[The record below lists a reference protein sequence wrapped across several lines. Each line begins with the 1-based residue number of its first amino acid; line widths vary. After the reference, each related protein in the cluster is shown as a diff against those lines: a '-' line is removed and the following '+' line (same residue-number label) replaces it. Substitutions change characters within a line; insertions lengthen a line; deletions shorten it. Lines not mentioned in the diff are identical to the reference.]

1 MTEKKKNVC
10 LPKRLIASRKLIGNL
25 AKNDFK
31 KKFAG
36 SYFGVIWAFIQPVIT
51 VLLYWFVFEFGL
63 HQKVNDLRTGIEVPF
78 VLWLMGGLV
87 PWFYF
92 QEALNGGTGVL
103 DEYSY
108 LVKKVVFQIDALPVV
123 KLISALFTH
132 AFFVVF
138 MLVVFAVMGFYPDLY
153 VLQVVY
159 YSFCMVAF
167 TAGLIYATSAVTVFF
182 RDMKEVVAILLQI
195 GMWVTPIMWN
205 FESMQGIPKWAVVLL
220 KLNPMYYIVSG
231 YRDALINKT
240 SFWEHPGLTLWFW
253 GITLFTLWAG
263 TTVFKR
269 LRVHFADVL

>member
-10 LPKRLIASRKLIGNL
+10 LPKRLIASRKLIVNL

-36 SYFGVIWAFIQPVIT
+36 SYFGVVWAFIQPVIT

-153 VLQVVY
+153 VLQIVY
-159 YSFCMVAF
+159 YSFCMVIL

-182 RDMKEVVAILLQI
+182 RDMKI
-195 GMWVTPIMWN
+195 
-205 FESMQGIPKWAVVLL
+205 L

-240 SFWEHPGLTLWFW
+240 AFWEYPGLTLWFW
-253 GITLFTLWAG
+253 GITLFILWAG
-263 TTVFKR
+263 TTMFKR

>member
-1 MTEKKKNVC
+1 MTENKKNVC
-10 LPKRLIASRKLIGNL
+10 LPKRLIASRKLIVNL

-36 SYFGVIWAFIQPVIT
+36 SYFGVVWAFIQPVIT

-153 VLQVVY
+153 VLQIVY
-159 YSFCMVAF
+159 YSFCMVIL

-205 FESMQGIPKWAVVLL
+205 FDMIDKYPKLQMLMKV
-220 KLNPMYYIVSG
+220 NPVFYIIQT
-231 YRDALINKT
+231 YRDAV
-240 SFWEHPGLTLWFW
+240 FDGPWFW
-253 GITLFTLWAG
+253 QRPGWTIYFWVL
-263 TTVFKR
+263 TVVVFVVGAEVFRK
-269 LRVHFADVL
+269 LKPHFADVL

>member
-108 LVKKVVFQIDALPVV
+108 LVKKVDIPDRCTSGGKTDLCIVH
-123 KLISALFTH
+123 TR
-132 AFFVVF
+132 FFC
-138 MLVVFAVMGFYPDLY
+138 G
-153 VLQVVY
+153 
-159 YSFCMVAF
+159 
-167 TAGLIYATSAVTVFF
+167 IYAGCFCRYGILSGSLCASGGLLFVLHGDVYGRTDLCDKRRDGVF
-182 RDMKEVVAILLQI
+182 
-195 GMWVTPIMWN
+195 P
-205 FESMQGIPKWAVVLL
+205 
-220 KLNPMYYIVSG
+220 
-231 YRDALINKT
+231 
-240 SFWEHPGLTLWFW
+240 
-253 GITLFTLWAG
+253 
-263 TTVFKR
+263 
-269 LRVHFADVL
+269 

>member
-25 AKNDFK
+25 AQNDFK

-108 LVKKVVFQIDALPVV
+108 LVKKVVFNIRILPVV
-123 KLISALFTH
+123 KVFSAVFVH
-132 AFFVVF
+132 AFFIIIVLLIYTF
-138 MLVVFAVMGFYPDLY
+138 MGYPDRCTSGGKTYLCI
-153 VLQVVY
+153 VHTRF
-159 YSFCMVAF
+159 FC
-167 TAGLIYATSAVTVFF
+167 GIYAGCFCRYGILSGSLCASGGLLFVLHGDVYGRTDLCDKRCDGVF
-182 RDMKEVVAILLQI
+182 
-195 GMWVTPIMWN
+195 P
-205 FESMQGIPKWAVVLL
+205 
-220 KLNPMYYIVSG
+220 
-231 YRDALINKT
+231 
-240 SFWEHPGLTLWFW
+240 
-253 GITLFTLWAG
+253 
-263 TTVFKR
+263 
-269 LRVHFADVL
+269 

>member
-132 AFFVVF
+132 AVF
-138 MLVVFAVMGFYPDLY
+138 CG
-153 VLQVVY
+153 
-159 YSFCMVAF
+159 
-167 TAGLIYATSAVTVFF
+167 IYAGCFCRYGILSGSLCASGGLLFVLHGDTDGRTDLCDKRRDGVF
-182 RDMKEVVAILLQI
+182 
-195 GMWVTPIMWN
+195 P
-205 FESMQGIPKWAVVLL
+205 
-220 KLNPMYYIVSG
+220 
-231 YRDALINKT
+231 
-240 SFWEHPGLTLWFW
+240 
-253 GITLFTLWAG
+253 
-263 TTVFKR
+263 
-269 LRVHFADVL
+269 